1 MSYLVIVIIIL
12 AILVALIVAHRLSM
26 KEKRMR
32 ELQTRA
38 KRILVRANEIWD
50 LTERLSLLIEAP
62 DIQDALLEYY
72 AHQIRQRDDLI
83 DTDDSQEY
91 FARIDQFK
99 SRRSTFNITNQLKND
114 AEINQAKRCF
124 SQASKLLRASHKI
137 KIISGQAC
145 NSMRTAL
152 RRRLLDLEVDAHERL
167 GDAAGERND
176 PAIATNHYKYAKKLL
191 IESDLKFE
199 GKNERVAS
207 ITHKNQVLFG
217 NAVAEKLSK
226 GLDEEADTHD
236 EFGIPKDLDVMA
248 GNKKTF

>member
-1 MSYLVIVIIIL
+1 M
-12 AILVALIVAHRLSM
+12 AILVALIVAHRMSM

-32 ELQTRA
+32 ELNSRA
-38 KRILVRANEIWD
+38 KRILARANEVWD
-50 LTERLSLLIEAP
+50 LLERLSLLIEAP
-62 DIQDALLEYY
+62 DIQDALMEYY
-72 AHQIRQRDDLI
+72 SHQIRQRADLV
-83 DTDDSQEY
+83 DNDNSQELL
-91 FARIDQFK
+91 ARVDEFK
-99 SRRSTFNITNQLKND
+99 GRRGTFTITNMLKND

-124 SQASKLLRASHKI
+124 SQASKMLRQAHKI
-137 KIISGQAC
+137 KIVGGQSC
-145 NSMRTAL
+145 NLMRNAL

-199 GKNERVAS
+199 GKNERVAA
-207 ITHKNQVLFG
+207 ITNKNQVLFG